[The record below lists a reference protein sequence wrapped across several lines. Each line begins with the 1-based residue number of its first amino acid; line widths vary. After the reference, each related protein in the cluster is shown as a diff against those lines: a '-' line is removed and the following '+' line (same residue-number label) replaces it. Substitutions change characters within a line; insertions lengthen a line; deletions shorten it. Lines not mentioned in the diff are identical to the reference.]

1 LALTVYVIAQLK
13 MKDVATYDRYL
24 ARFFAVF
31 RNFNGKLLSA
41 DDNPAVVEGEW
52 DRDRVVMMSF
62 PDEASFR
69 VWSESPG
76 YLKISKDRKAGAD
89 CLVLLAKGFD
99 QGV

>member
-1 LALTVYVIAQLK
+1 LDLTVYVIAQLK
-13 MKDVATYDRYL
+13 MTDLAAYDRYL

-41 DDNPAVVEGEW
+41 DDNPAVVEGAW

-69 VWSESPG
+69 AWSESPG

-89 CLVLLAKGFD
+89 CLVLLVKGYD
-99 QGV
+99 HGV